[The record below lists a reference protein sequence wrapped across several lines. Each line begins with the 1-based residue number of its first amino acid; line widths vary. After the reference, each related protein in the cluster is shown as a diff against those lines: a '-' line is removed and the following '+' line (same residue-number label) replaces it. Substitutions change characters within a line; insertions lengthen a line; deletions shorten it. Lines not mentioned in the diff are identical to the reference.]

1 MARFPAPQ
9 KAFQGAAG
17 QDALLTSSPQRCRT
31 TENGGGKSL
40 AQKQKPCTHGGR
52 TPMADKSNDP
62 VAIWQTMVGE
72 MEKGFNAFA
81 NQAMA
86 SPEFSKVVNQVGG
99 VTAGA
104 QKQLGDL
111 MEKYLASMNLPSRA
125 QMVGMAE
132 RLQSIEG
139 QLNEIKA
146 TLHQMQTSSGAP
158 QEESADAR
166 PRRTR
171 KPPSSGGEQK

>member
-1 MARFPAPQ
+1 
-9 KAFQGAAG
+9 
-17 QDALLTSSPQRCRT
+17 
-31 TENGGGKSL
+31 
-40 AQKQKPCTHGGR
+40 
-52 TPMADKSNDP
+52 MADNSSDP
-62 VAIWQTMVGE
+62 AVIWQTMIGE

-111 MEKYLASMNLPSRA
+111 MEKYLVSMNLPSRA
-125 QMVGMAE
+125 QMVSMAE

-146 TLHQMQTSSGAP
+146 MLHQMNAASGDTSGYAGTL
-158 QEESADAR
+158 R
-166 PRRTR
+166 PPRTR
-171 KPPSSGGEQK
+171 RPPSPGEQK

>member
-1 MARFPAPQ
+1 MI
-9 KAFQGAAG
+9 
-17 QDALLTSSPQRCRT
+17 
-31 TENGGGKSL
+31 ENRRRNRRQSGE
-40 AQKQKPCTHGGR
+40 

-62 VAIWQTMVGE
+62 VALWQTMIGE

-86 SPEFSKVVNQVGG
+86 SPQFSKAVNQVGG
-99 VTAGA
+99 ATAGA

-111 MEKYLASMNLPSRA
+111 MEKYLVGMNLPSRA
-125 QMVGMAE
+125 QMVSMAE

-146 TLHQMQTSSGAP
+146 LLHQLHNNPAAPEGGTAGAP
-158 QEESADAR
+158 K
-166 PRRTR
+166 PPRTR
-171 KPPSSGGEQK
+171 RPPPAAGD

>member
-1 MARFPAPQ
+1 
-9 KAFQGAAG
+9 
-17 QDALLTSSPQRCRT
+17 
-31 TENGGGKSL
+31 
-40 AQKQKPCTHGGR
+40 
-52 TPMADKSNDP
+52 MADKSNDP
-62 VAIWQTMVGE
+62 VALWQNMIGE

-99 VTAGA
+99 ATAGA
-104 QKQLGDL
+104 QKQLGEL
-111 MEKYLASMNLPSRA
+111 MEKYLVSMNMPSRS

-146 TLHQMQTSSGAP
+146 MLHQMQ
-158 QEESADAR
+158 SA
-166 PRRTR
+166 
-171 KPPSSGGEQK
+171 SGGAAGGSSQVPRPPRTKRPPPPAGGEPK